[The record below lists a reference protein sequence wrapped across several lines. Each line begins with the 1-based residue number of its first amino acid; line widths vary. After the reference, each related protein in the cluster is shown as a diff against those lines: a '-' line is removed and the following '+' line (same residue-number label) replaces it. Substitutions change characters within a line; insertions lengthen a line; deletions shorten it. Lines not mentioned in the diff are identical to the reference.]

1 MSVAKVIEV
10 ISKSKISFE
19 DAIKQGVS
27 RASET
32 VNEVT
37 GAWVKDQSVEVSN
50 GKIQRFAED
59 HVRAQSVVQGQVQV
73 RLHAHPRMKNP
84 VQGDRTLNALKLV
97 AILLIVGGVL
107 GLTYGGF
114 SYTKDTTAVKLGPL
128 ELSVQE
134 KETVNVPLWVGIA
147 AIAAGGLLLVIGGK
161 SR

>member
-1 MSVAKVIEV
+1 
-10 ISKSKISFE
+10 
-19 DAIKQGVS
+19 
-27 RASET
+27 
-32 VNEVT
+32 
-37 GAWVKDQSVEVSN
+37 
-50 GKIQRFAED
+50 
-59 HVRAQSVVQGQVQV
+59 
-73 RLHAHPRMKNP
+73 MKNP
-84 VQGDRTLNALKLV
+84 AQGDRTLNALKLV

-134 KETVNVPLWVGIA
+134 KETVNVPMWVGIA